1 MDNPTISKLIE
12 LPKLRVYD
20 ADLLIFEKEY
30 PFESTYKLVDR
41 NTYLGI
47 EVEIENVR
55 HFRRTSPY
63 WHMIEDG
70 SLRNYGKE
78 FVSLPIKAWRAEQAL
93 NTLFADLNSD
103 IEFTERT
110 SVHIHMN
117 IRTLTI
123 PQLETLILTYIVFER
138 ALFNFIGEDR
148 YNNIFCVP
156 IIETQFGSNLS
167 NLITRKQLAFNWQ
180 KYTAMN
186 ALPIWDKGTL
196 EFRHLGGTKDI
207 KKILTWI
214 NILLSLKIFALQK
227 SPEYIWDT
235 ILSLNTNSQYRM
247 FGEEV
252 FKEQLPTLWNDS
264 FNENVAECVSYI
276 KTFCIEN
283 EFQKELNQPTNYI
296 SQYMITDDLVEDTR
310 QPDAFNRI
318 LQEITRNPQF
328 PTGNPTP
335 HLAEFLNLEQQ
346 QRMNATRPQISNIAR
361 NF

>member
-1 MDNPTISKLIE
+1 MDNLTISKIIE

-20 ADLLIFEKEY
+20 ADLLAFEQAN
-30 PFESTYKLVDR
+30 PFESTYKLIDK

-47 EVEIENVR
+47 EVEVENVQR
-55 HFRRTSPY
+55 FYRTSPH
-63 WHMIEDG
+63 WQMIEDG
-70 SLRNYGKE
+70 SLRNDGKE
-78 FVSLPIKAWRAEQAL
+78 FVSLPIKAWRVEQAL
-93 NTLFADLNSD
+93 DVLFKNLNKD

-110 SVHIHMN
+110 SIHVHMN

-156 IIETQFGSNLS
+156 IVETQFGSNLS
-167 NLITRKQLAFNWQ
+167 NLIRKKQLAFQWQ

-207 KKILTWI
+207 KRILTWI
-214 NILLSLKIFALQK
+214 NLLLSLKIFALQK
-227 SPEYIWDT
+227 PPQYIWDT

-252 FKEQLPTLWNDS
+252 FKGLLPILWNDS

-276 KTFCIEN
+276 KTYCIEN
-283 EFQKELNQPTNYI
+283 EFEKELNSTATNVYN
-296 SQYMITDDLVEDTR
+296 DDFI
-310 QPDAFNRI
+310 ANI
-318 LQEITRNPQF
+318 A
-328 PTGNPTP
+328 GSNPTIQELLGNQSP
-335 HLAEFLNLEQQ
+335 RPRAEELWQTATPQSLDAGRLANMLNN
-346 QRMNATRPQISNIAR
+346 RMSTTTIR